1 MSADEKGFANLFF
14 VAVLHMTVNGVAI
27 ATVISNGVSAI
38 LLYRRLRRTTQ
49 SIHLVPKQLRIDGP
63 MLCRILRIGLPAGLQ
78 SAIFC
83 ISNIVIQAAINSL
96 GTVVMAAYNIEVV
109 TYYILNSFSQSCT
122 TFVGQNFGA
131 GEIRRCRKTLLL
143 CLIEG
148 VIALLMGI
156 GLILFFGKNLLAIFN
171 SNPEVISTGYIRL
184 MMVMLSHFLSLIY
197 EVMSGYLRGFGIS
210 LPPALLT
217 IFGVCVIRIAWI
229 QLVLPHSRTFRTIT
243 TAYPISLFV
252 TMLLIFCALMYFR
265 PSKRF
270 AHTSPAA

>member
-1 MSADEKGFANLFF
+1 
-14 VAVLHMTVNGVAI
+14 MTVNGVAI

-63 MLCRILRIGLPAGLQ
+63 MLCRILRIGLPTGLQ

-83 ISNIVIQAAINSL
+83 SSNIVIQAAINSL
-96 GTVVMAAYNIEVV
+96 GTVVMAASSAAYNIEVV
-109 TYYILNSFSQSCT
+109 TYYILNSFSQACT

-156 GLILFFGKNLLAIFN
+156 GLILFFGENLLAIFN

-229 QLVLPHSRTFRTIT
+229 QLVFPHSRTFRTIT